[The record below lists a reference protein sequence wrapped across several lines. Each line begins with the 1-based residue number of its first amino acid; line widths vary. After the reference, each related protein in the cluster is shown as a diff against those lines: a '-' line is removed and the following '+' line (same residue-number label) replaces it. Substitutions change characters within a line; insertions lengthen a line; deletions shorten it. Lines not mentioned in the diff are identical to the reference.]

1 MSLPNPNSKGQYRV
15 NYMGL
20 IHIATTIDKEI
31 FTIRN
36 HKGDIL
42 DVVATD
48 LTFFPHFKP
57 HQ

>member
-15 NYMGL
+15 NFCNQIY
-20 IHIATTIDKEI
+20 IATTIDKEI

-36 HKGDIL
+36 HKGDSF